1 MNRPRTS
8 AWSLTSLLLQQWT
21 TVFALIAVSVGG
33 AAAQAP
39 GRTITI
45 VVPAT
50 PASGPDILARTIGEE
65 LQGRW
70 RQAVIVENKPG
81 ASLNIGTQFV
91 ARAAPDGHTLLLAA
105 NPFTVNVSLF
115 KNLPYDPVKSFTPVV
130 KVATGLLGLAV
141 HPSVPAHSTKEFIEY
156 LKARPGQLNYS
167 SPGVGTPHHLA
178 MELFK
183 RTAEVDMKHV
193 SYRSAAGATQDL
205 VGGHVSASF
214 QAVHGALSL
223 MQSNQVRLLAIA
235 SRERA
240 GVAPELP
247 TLIEQGLRVEVDL
260 WYGIFVP
267 VGTPPEIVERYN
279 KEINEILRAPHIVEK
294 LAKLGLTAIGG
305 PPGSLREFVAQDI
318 VKWQQVV
325 KEAGIATE

>member
-1 MNRPRTS
+1 
-8 AWSLTSLLLQQWT
+8 
-21 TVFALIAVSVGG
+21 
-33 AAAQAP
+33 
-39 GRTITI
+39 
-45 VVPAT
+45 
-50 PASGPDILARTIGEE
+50 
-65 LQGRW
+65 
-70 RQAVIVENKPG
+70 
-81 ASLNIGTQFV
+81 
-91 ARAAPDGHTLLLAA
+91 
-105 NPFTVNVSLF
+105 
-115 KNLPYDPVKSFTPVV
+115 
-130 KVATGLLGLAV
+130 V

-156 LKARPGQLNYS
+156 LKTRPGQLNYS

-205 VGGHVSASF
+205 LGGHVSASF
-214 QAVHGALSL
+214 QAVHGALPL

-260 WYGIFVP
+260 WYAIFVP

-294 LAKLGLTAIGG
+294 LAKQGLTAIGG
-305 PPGSLREFVAQDI
+305 PPESLGEFVAQDI